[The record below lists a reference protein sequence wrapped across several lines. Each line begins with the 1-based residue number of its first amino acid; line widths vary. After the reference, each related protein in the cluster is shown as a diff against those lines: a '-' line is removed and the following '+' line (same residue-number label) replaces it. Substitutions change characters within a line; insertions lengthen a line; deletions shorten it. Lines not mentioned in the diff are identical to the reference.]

1 MAHRPVTDMSA
12 WPSLTLEGNLIA
24 PAMVASIDRRQA
36 SEQTEED
43 YRIRKGLTI
52 REEISTAFRV
62 GQSHFDEFAK
72 LQNPSVEATRRFA
85 RAFLAETFG
94 FDDLAPA
101 DGVISFL
108 AGGRVPIVVVP
119 PSEEKL
125 DRRSPTLSTDRS
137 RSPAFAL
144 QDYLND
150 SDDVLWGLVT
160 NGVVI
165 RLMRDNASLTRPAY
179 IEADLAQIFT
189 NEDAASFAVLW
200 SLIHRTRFGV
210 AGTSVT
216 DCALERWREAGS
228 REGEAARDRLAAQVE
243 TALKVLGSGFLEANP
258 DLAARLKSGE
268 VNLTEWFNE
277 LLRLVYRLI
286 FLMVAEDRDLLHPPI
301 MEDGPH
307 RAKKLAARTLYT
319 EGYSL
324 AALRA
329 QAARAAAW
337 DKHHDRYEGIKVVFR
352 GLARGQEELG
362 LPALGGLFNADQ
374 LPHLETARLRNRAF
388 MQALY
393 RLAWLSDRTSMVPV
407 NWRAMETE
415 ELGSV
420 YESLL
425 ELQPQLGDDGRTLTF
440 ASEAAEQKGNQ
451 RKTTGSYYTPDSL
464 VQLLLDTTLDPVL
477 EEREA
482 QAADPAEALLKL
494 TVIDPACGSGHFL
507 LAAARRIATRVAR
520 YRAGGIPSAADFR
533 HALREVACRCLY
545 GVDRNPMAVEL
556 TKVALW
562 IEALEPGRPLAFF
575 DAQIRCGDSL
585 IGVFDR
591 AMLRKGLPD
600 EAYKPL
606 MGDDKELSRRYA
618 RLNKEQRE
626 RAKGHPQLFKDWSPP
641 EILAE
646 RDHKLKEMVQD
657 DLASVE
663 AKARDFESIRASD
676 DWQRLKTASDLYISA
691 NFYMAAFFTPKAAGA
706 AGTDAMPLTEH
717 VWRAAGGQ
725 APAEHLRQG
734 ASLTSEKVGAFH
746 WFIEFPEIMERDGGF
761 DVVIGNPPWER
772 FKLQEQEF
780 FAARSPAIAAAP
792 NKAERQKLIDALE
805 TADPDSADGRLW
817 RDFVFA
823 KRTAEAASEFAR
835 SSGRYP
841 FTGRGDVNTYALF
854 AELFARLA
862 GARGRAG
869 IIVPSGIATDVTTAP
884 FFSSLVDQRR
894 LVSLHDFQTG
904 LGFFDR
910 IGHARFKFALVTLA
924 APGTG
929 PSKAAFS
936 FFSRTIEEFADARRH
951 FDLSPSEIATINP
964 NTRTAP
970 VFRTRADAE
979 LTAKLY
985 ASAPVLVRERPQAEG
1000 GDINPWG
1007 ITFQAMFHMSGD
1019 SGFFRTPAQMEADDW
1034 QRDGADWMRETPAS
1048 VERRVPLYEA
1058 KMIHQFDHRW
1068 ATYGAGASDDE
1079 DGARDCALAEK
1090 QNPDF
1095 EPSPRYWVPEDEVIL
1110 RAARVPSAL
1119 KGAVR
1124 LARGEGGKG
1133 RRKADVDMQE
1143 SARAAALKVFVTW
1156 LAGAI
1161 PALEGRP
1168 AREADIFRLL
1178 GRAQD
1183 WRGALKVSPE
1193 RFLLDPKTLTAGSE
1207 MQRETPLT
1215 ESDLI
1220 FIIEGPKDALAL
1232 AELLIAAKQPRWLM
1246 GWRDICRSTD
1256 ERTVIASVFPKVGV
1270 GHTMPIFFLNGKTE
1284 LAATHLAMWL
1294 SLTFDFIAR
1303 LSVGGTHLTYSY
1315 LKQFAALPPSAFSK
1329 NDLDF
1334 IRPRVLELTYTSHAM
1349 KAWAADLG
1357 YCGPPF
1363 TWNENRR
1370 AQLRAELDVFF
1381 ARKYGLTEEEQRYVL
1396 DPAKV
1401 KGADYPSETFRVLK
1415 EKEVRLYG
1423 EYRTERLV
1431 LEAWKRME
1439 AERPREALPVL
1450 VELLPPEDVPDGA
1463 WAWPAN
1469 IQPRDRLRYAAQYAL
1484 WQMDPAIDGSRMR
1497 FVIAGLAEPALLT
1510 PLLQAS
1516 DRDQWIRLIGPE
1528 AQPAQGAVRLSPAIN
1543 AAWRSMFETLL
1554 TSGQMEERADGTW
1567 TRGQHF
1573 SSAGLHAASADAQ
1586 RAAFAIRAV
1595 RGLDVGSITAAAAP
1609 EDNVIWAR
1617 FGSGRSG

>member
-1 MAHRPVTDMSA
+1 MARKPVTDMSA

-24 PAMVASIDRRQA
+24 PAMIASIDRRQA
-36 SEQTEED
+36 PEQTEAD

-62 GQSHFDEFAK
+62 GQSHYDAFAK
-72 LQNPSVEATRRFA
+72 LQNPSAEATRRFV
-85 RAFLAETFG
+85 RDFLAETFG

-101 DGVISFL
+101 DGAVAFL
-108 AGGRVPIVVVP
+108 SGGRVPVVVVP
-119 PSEEKL
+119 PGEEKL
-125 DRRSPTLSTDRS
+125 DRRSATLSTDRS

-150 SDDVLWGLVT
+150 SDAALWGLVT

-179 IEADLAQIFT
+179 IEADLAAIFT

-210 AGTSVT
+210 AGTPVT
-216 DCALERWREAGS
+216 DCALERWRESGS

-258 DLAARLKSGE
+258 ELAARLKSGDLD
-268 VNLTEWFNE
+268 LTEWFNE

-286 FLMVAEDRDLLHPPI
+286 FLMVAEDRSLLHP
-301 MEDGPH
+301 DT
-307 RAKKLAARTLYT
+307 AKPDVRKLYA

-324 AALRA
+324 TALRA
-329 QAARAAAW
+329 QAARAATW

-352 GLARGQEELG
+352 ALACGQDALG
-362 LPALGGLFNADQ
+362 LPALGGLFSSDK
-374 LPHLETARLRNRAF
+374 LPHLETGCLRNRAF
-388 MQALY
+388 MEALF
-393 RLAWLSDRTSMVPV
+393 RLSWLSDRTGMVPV

-425 ELQPQLGDDGRTLTF
+425 ELQPQLGDDGKTLVF

-477 EEREA
+477 DEREA
-482 QAADPAEALLKL
+482 RASDPAEELLKL

-520 YRAGGIPSAADFR
+520 YRAGGIPAAGDFR

-585 IGVFDR
+585 IGVFGR
-591 AMLRKGLPD
+591 GMLREGLPD

-606 MGDDKELSRRYA
+606 TGDDRELSRRYA

-646 RDHKLKEMVQD
+646 RDHKLKEIAQD

-663 AKARDFESIRASD
+663 AKARGFEAIRQSD
-676 DWQRLKTASDLYISA
+676 DWLRLKIASDLYISA
-691 NFYMAAFFTPKAAGA
+691 NFYMAAFFTPKSADA

-717 VWRAAGGQ
+717 VWQAAGGQ

-734 ASLTSEKVGAFH
+734 ATLTSEKVGAFH

-772 FKLQEQEF
+772 IKLSEQEF

-792 NKAERQKLIDALE
+792 NKAERQKLIDDLE
-805 TADPDSADGRLW
+805 RANPESADGRLW
-817 RDFVFA
+817 QDFVFA

-835 SSGRYP
+835 SSNRYP
-841 FTGRGDVNTYALF
+841 LTGRGDVNTYALF
-854 AELFARLA
+854 AELFSRLVGPA
-862 GARGRAG
+862 GRAG
-869 IIVPSGIATDVTTAP
+869 VIVPTAIATDSTTAS
-884 FFSSLVDQRR
+884 FFAAQVEERR
-894 LVSLHDFQTG
+894 LISLHDFQTG
-904 LGFFDR
+904 RGFFDR
-910 IGHARFKFALVTLA
+910 IGHARFKFSLLTLA
-924 APGTG
+924 APKAG
-929 PSKAAFS
+929 PTEISFS
-936 FFSRTIEEFADARRH
+936 FFSRTSEDFLDERRH
-951 FDLSPSEIATINP
+951 FHLSPADIAAVNP
-964 NTRTAP
+964 NTKTVP

-985 ASAPVLVRERPQAEG
+985 ARAPVLIQERPPEEG
-1000 GDINPWG
+1000 GDVNPWG
-1007 ITFQAMFHMSGD
+1007 ITFQTMFHMSND
-1019 SGFFRTPAQMEADDW
+1019 SGFFLTAAQMEADGW
-1034 QRDGADWMRETPAS
+1034 QRDGGDWVQETTTG

-1058 KMIHQFDHRW
+1058 KMIHHFDHRW
-1068 ATYGAGASDDE
+1068 ATYGIDISDDDE
-1079 DGARDCALAEK
+1079 SARDCTIAEK
-1090 QNPDF
+1090 QDPDF
-1095 EPSPRYWVPEDEVIL
+1095 EPSPRYWVPEDEVTL

-1119 KGAVR
+1119 KSAVR

-1133 RRKADVDMQE
+1133 RRKVDADAQE
-1143 SARAAALKVFVTW
+1143 SGRSAALKALVTW
-1156 LAGAI
+1156 LARAV

-1183 WRGALKVSPE
+1183 WRAALKASPE
-1193 RFLLDPKTLTAGSE
+1193 RFLLDPKTLAAGAE

-1215 ESDLI
+1215 AADLT
-1220 FIIEGPKDALAL
+1220 IIAEGADDTLTL
-1232 AELLIAAKQPRWLM
+1232 AELLIAAKQPRWLI
-1246 GWRDICRSTD
+1246 GWRDITNATN
-1256 ERTVIASVFPKVGV
+1256 ERTVVGGVFPKAGV
-1270 GHTMPIFFLNGKTE
+1270 GNNLPIWYPGADVDGKR
-1284 LAATHLAMWL
+1284 AAAFVGMLT
-1294 SLTFDFIAR
+1294 SLTFDFSAR
-1303 LSVGGTHLTYSY
+1303 HKVGGTHLNFFIAQQ
-1315 LKQFAALPPSAFSK
+1315 LPVLPPSDFSDK
-1329 NDLDF
+1329 DLDF
-1334 IRPRVLELTYTSHAM
+1334 IAPRVLELTYTSHAM
-1349 KAWAADLG
+1349 KPWAETLG
-1357 YCGPPF
+1357 YFGNPF
-1363 TWNENRR
+1363 AWDGGRR
-1370 AQLRAELDVFF
+1370 AQLRAELDAFF
-1381 ARKYGLTEEEQRYVL
+1381 ARKYGLSEEELRYVL

-1401 KGADYPSETFRVLK
+1401 KGFDYPSETFRGLK
-1415 EKEVRLYG
+1415 EKETRQFG

-1431 LEAWKRME
+1431 MEAWKR
-1439 AERPREALPVL
+1439 AVADDQTDTPDISTALPPL
-1450 VELLPPEDVPDGA
+1450 EDLPNGA
-1463 WAWPAN
+1463 WAWPSS

-1484 WQMDPAIDGSRMR
+1484 WQMDPASDRARMR
-1497 FVIAGLAEPALLT
+1497 FIIASLAEPALLT
-1510 PLLQAS
+1510 PLLAAE
-1516 DRDQWIRLIGPE
+1516 DRIQWVRLVGPE
-1528 AQPAQGAVRLSPAIN
+1528 AQPAQGVARLRPAIN
-1543 AAWRSMFETLL
+1543 AAWRSMVETLL
-1554 TSGQMEERADGTW
+1554 TSGQLEELVDGTW

-1573 SSAGLHAASADAQ
+1573 SATGLQAASADAQ
-1586 RAAFAIRAV
+1586 RAAFAIRAA
-1595 RGLDVGSITAAAAP
+1595 RSLDVGSLTAAAAAA

-1617 FGSGRSG
+1617 FGNGRSG